1 MESQASLIRG
11 RWNCSQRGV
20 RLETAVLLAFK
31 VEERLGAKECKAAS
45 RFWKKGKETDAPPGH
60 VGWGRRG
67 RGHSPA
73 NSLDLTPVKPVPN
86 FALPEL

>member
-1 MESQASLIRG
+1 MESQASFIRG

-20 RLETAVLLAFK
+20 KLEAATLLALK
-31 VEERLGAKECKAAS
+31 VEERLGAKILEKD
-45 RFWKKGKETDAPPGH
+45 RETDVPPGH
-60 VGWGRRG
+60 VGWGRLG